1 MGISLTQELTP
12 LYVDLDGTFIK
23 SDMLL
28 ESLFSAIKSSPWVI
42 IFILPWLCK
51 GRAFLKMR
59 LSDLAQQ
66 DVLTIPTNPQTY
78 QFLTQ
83 QKTAGR
89 RIILATASNEK
100 IAKAFVSAYPIFDD
114 YIASNAIE
122 NLKGRHKLHKIQA
135 ITPEFSY
142 MGNSIEDY
150 VLFEHATESYLV
162 APTRAAKRKTFT
174 FTKMFDQ
181 QEKSTILLLL
191 KELRVYQWVKNL
203 LIFVPLFVSNAY
215 TDMSLVLACVVGF
228 LAFSL
233 LASAT
238 YVLNDL
244 VDLDADRI
252 HQHKKHRPL
261 ASGDL
266 SIFDAVVTAVVLLFI
281 SAALAL
287 SASVEFSVVLLV
299 YLALTLSY
307 SLKLK
312 RYFAMDVIALASLY
326 TIRIFAGAAI
336 MGIAISFWLLSFS
349 MFVFLSLALIKRC
362 AELVT
367 LKNQA
372 KEQVSGRD
380 YGVEDLSILS
390 SFGTS
395 SSLLSVLMYCFYIN
409 NDSLTSAFQEPDIL
423 WLSIPALGY
432 WLMRMWVKTI
442 RGEMH
447 DDPIV
452 FSLMDR
458 GSIFAIGFIGLVTLA
473 AQLH

>member
-1 MGISLTQELTP
+1 MGISITQQSTP
-12 LYVDLDGTFIK
+12 LFVDLDGTFIK
-23 SDMLL
+23 SDMLF

-42 IFILPWLCK
+42 FFILPWLCK

-59 LSDLAQQ
+59 LSDLSQQ
-66 DVLTIPTNPQTY
+66 DVLTLPKNPDTY

-83 QKTAGR
+83 QKAAGR
-89 RIILATASNEK
+89 RIILATASNEH
-100 IAKAFVSAYPIFDD
+100 IAQAFVSAYPIFDD
-114 YIASNAIE
+114 YIASNANE
-122 NLKGRHKLHKIQA
+122 NLKGRHKLQKIQA
-135 ITPEFSY
+135 MNPEFSY

-150 VLFEHATESYLV
+150 ALFEHATESYLV

-174 FTKMFDQ
+174 FTNMFDQ
-181 QEKSTILLLL
+181 QNKSTLSLLL

-215 TDMSLVLACVVGF
+215 TNMSLVMECVVGF
-228 LAFSL
+228 FAFSL

-244 VDLDADRI
+244 VDLDADRV
-252 HQHKKHRPL
+252 HQRKKNRPL

-266 SIFDAVVTAVVLLFI
+266 SIFNAVLAAIILLFI
-281 SAALAL
+281 SALLAL
-287 SASVEFSVVLLV
+287 STSVEFSIVLLV

-367 LKNQA
+367 LKN
-372 KEQVSGRD
+372 KSKKQVSGRD

-395 SSLLSVLMYCFYIN
+395 SSLLAVLMYCFYIN

-458 GSIFAIGFIGLVTLA
+458 GSIVAIGFIGLVTLT
-473 AQLH
+473 AQLY